1 MVQPA
6 TAIGLLA
13 AIEALLAAVVADG
26 MTGKTHEPN
35 RVLVSNGLANIGASF
50 FGGLP
55 ACAAIARTATNV
67 RNGARTRVSG
77 VVHSLLLLLV
87 MLFLGRWASYIPL
100 ACLAAILVVVA
111 YNLLDWRSLA
121 AMMHNPKSDIAVLFT
136 TLGLT
141 VLVDLPTGVEIG
153 MILAAAMFIKR
164 MATVTEVQRVTKELT
179 REASPSAAVTPA
191 ALPPGVEIYEI
202 NGPFFFGVV
211 YKLREAMNVV
221 RRKPK
226 VRMIRMANVSVMD
239 STGLHA
245 LEDVHRLC
253 RKEGSTLIISEIHA
267 QPFTSLLKSG
277 LLEKFGEENVLASFD
292 EAMARAAELVEPRS

>member
-1 MVQPA
+1 
-6 TAIGLLA
+6 
-13 AIEALLAAVVADG
+13 
-26 MTGKTHEPN
+26 
-35 RVLVSNGLANIGASF
+35 
-50 FGGLP
+50 
-55 ACAAIARTATNV
+55 
-67 RNGARTRVSG
+67 
-77 VVHSLLLLLV
+77 
-87 MLFLGRWASYIPL
+87 
-100 ACLAAILVVVA
+100 LAAILVVVA